1 MRIFLFSVTQNQPQI
16 SSKTRRILK
25 IAIPKLSKEMLK
37 YISEK
42 QPYLQNQSA
51 FIADHAQ
58 QAQDMLCTD
67 GEKVLLSPRR
77 SRTGYKTIK

>member
-1 MRIFLFSVTQNQPQI
+1 
-16 SSKTRRILK
+16 
-25 IAIPKLSKEMLK
+25 MLK
-37 YISEK
+37 YI
-42 QPYLQNQSA
+42 NQSA